1 MGLSTLSLDII
12 AVCYAFVCILYASV
26 CMHVSTECC
35 VAWWSVL
42 FAACP
47 TSHTEAEKDSRRGG
61 LSTEDIEEG
70 N

>member
-1 MGLSTLSLDII
+1 MHLSACMCQLS
-12 AVCYAFVCILYASV
+12 AVW
-26 CMHVSTECC
+26 HGG
-35 VAWWSVL
+35 L